1 MWEIQVVPPL
11 PTPILGHC
19 SVLSFNN
26 VGGLGVWYWTAEMSI
41 LHGFPCKYAIH
52 SKSRAFMLSYPYLH
66 AHTCTILLCRREL
79 GMSIL
84 CIWQHII
91 SRTRSRVNGPNCKL
105 RNIQI
110 VPPLRIQLHV
120 SIILSCI
127 RNVLTT
133 YTYPYTHSR
142 VIWPQLQVEIVPPL
156 RIHLHGSTLYCRE

>member
-1 MWEIQVVPPL
+1 MREIQVVLPL

-41 LHGFPCKYAIH
+41 LHGSPCKYAIH
-52 SKSRAFMLSYPYLH
+52 SKFKAFMLSYPYLH
-66 AHTCTILLCRREL
+66 AHTCMILLCWCES

-91 SRTRSRVNGPNCKL
+91 SRTCSRVNGPNCKL

-120 SIILSCI
+120 SVILSCI

-133 YTYPYTHSR
+133 YTYPYTYSR